1 MDKRLLHNLHALLS
15 TPTTTRTSHLNQI
28 QLHFRHT
35 TSSAQI
41 TYLYTRSRQ
50 DAYPANITFQETY
63 GLLLTA
69 VMKHE
74 DLAIGNYRRAVSGLI
89 ARMTTVALV
98 HYKHQI
104 EKEHP
109 GFD

>member
-1 MDKRLLHNLHALLS
+1 
-15 TPTTTRTSHLNQI
+15 
-28 QLHFRHT
+28 
-35 TSSAQI
+35 
-41 TYLYTRSRQ
+41 
-50 DAYPANITFQETY
+50 
-63 GLLLTA
+63 
-69 VMKHE
+69 MKHE